1 MITVIGIALLPV
13 AAQQAGGGN
22 TADPDFGSLK
32 NLWMAAFTLVVI
44 IGIYKFFR
52 GRFLATVGVLVG
64 LVLGMLAAT
73 IAGVPDFGEVK
84 NADVVGVTTPFH
96 FGTPHFVVTACLSMI
111 LVMFITAVETTG
123 DVFATGEIV
132 DKPIRSTDIARAV
145 RADGLSTMLGGIL
158 NSFPYTCFAEN
169 VGLVRL
175 TRVRSRFVVATAGG
189 IMMLLG
195 LFPKIGAIVS
205 SIPPAVLGGA
215 ALVMFGTV
223 AVIGIQTL
231 SRVDFHDDRNVVV
244 VAVSLGLALIPVAFP
259 NFFKDFSGNLQI
271 IFGSGITLGALSAI
285 ILNFLLN
292 VLGGGEPAPALGP
305 PQPRKLSIDEV
316 NRLGERAFVER
327 FGTLVQGP
335 TWVAEQAAQHRPFRD
350 AADLRQSLQD
360 AVFEA
365 PAARQDELLRSY
377 PRLGRMASTD
387 TVAAEL
393 GIPPEQVD
401 ALMTVS
407 GLSPESLRDQ
417 SSAGLDRL
425 SLEEYE
431 EFDHLNHDYEERFGF
446 PFIVAVRENS
456 KDRILAAGR
465 ARLRN
470 SPTQEHAAALV
481 EVAKIANHRLDDLVE
496 AEPEAKPAEPLM
508 PA

>member
-1 MITVIGIALLPV
+1 
-13 AAQQAGGGN
+13 
-22 TADPDFGSLK
+22 
-32 NLWMAAFTLVVI
+32 
-44 IGIYKFFR
+44 
-52 GRFLATVGVLVG
+52 
-64 LVLGMLAAT
+64 
-73 IAGVPDFGEVK
+73 
-84 NADVVGVTTPFH
+84 
-96 FGTPHFVVTACLSMI
+96 
-111 LVMFITAVETTG
+111 
-123 DVFATGEIV
+123 
-132 DKPIRSTDIARAV
+132 
-145 RADGLSTMLGGIL
+145 
-158 NSFPYTCFAEN
+158 
-169 VGLVRL
+169 
-175 TRVRSRFVVATAGG
+175 
-189 IMMLLG
+189 
-195 LFPKIGAIVS
+195 
-205 SIPPAVLGGA
+205 
-215 ALVMFGTV
+215 MFGTV

-259 NFFKDFSGNLQI
+259 TFFKEFSGNLQI

-285 ILNFLLN
+285 ILNFLMN
-292 VLGGGEPAPALGP
+292 VVGGREPAPALGP
-305 PQPRKLSIDEV
+305 PQPRKISIDEV

-335 TWVAEQAAQHRPFRD
+335 PWVAEQAAQHRPFRD

-431 EFDHLNHDYEERFGF
+431 EFDGLNHAYEERFGF

-496 AEPEAKPAEPLM
+496 AEAEAKPAEPLM